1 MGVSIVHAKTLLQ
14 IMPTGQGVKGIEAK
28 KLCMSK
34 EQLRLYLDPLRAI
47 SKGFFFFFWGGMSFK
62 GAVCWN

>member
-14 IMPTGQGVKGIEAK
+14 IMPTGQGVKGIAAM

-34 EQLRLYLDPLRAI
+34 EQLRLYLGPLKAI
-47 SKGFFFFFWGGMSFK
+47 SKGFFSFEGGVF
-62 GAVCWN
+62 